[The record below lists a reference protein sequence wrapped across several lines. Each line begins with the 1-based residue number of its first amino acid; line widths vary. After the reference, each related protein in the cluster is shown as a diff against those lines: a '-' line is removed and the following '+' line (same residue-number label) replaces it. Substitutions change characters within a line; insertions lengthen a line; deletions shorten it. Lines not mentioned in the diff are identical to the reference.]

1 MPSDGTWD
9 VLIAAGID
17 RKTDYNPFERTDG
30 IGVSYFKEIGQIPL
44 LTRAR
49 ELELA
54 RKVRVGERRI
64 KNLMAKCLRKSGSA
78 NYHSFDGKSLQEI
91 MMSLEELAENDGAG
105 WRNTFMKLKEVEVE
119 VRRAKCEMIK
129 SNLRLVVNIARAYIN
144 RGLPL
149 LDLIQEGNVGL
160 IKAVSKYDPARGC
173 KFSTYASWW
182 IKQTI
187 LRAIP
192 DKSRTIRVPGYVLE
206 IKHKMRSVS
215 YDIFRETDREPTED
229 EIASR
234 MEVSVERIRK
244 IMGVTR
250 GVISLQATL
259 DDGGR
264 PLGDVLIDK
273 EAILPFE
280 QLIQDMDL
288 PHVTEK
294 ALGNLK
300 PREQEIIRLRFGI
313 GKDSAQTL
321 EEIGKKFGISKERVR
336 QIEKRALRKAHWRV
350 RDYLDDLKR

>member
-1 MPSDGTWD
+1 MPSDGRWD
-9 VLIAAGID
+9 VLIAAEID

-54 RKVRVGERRI
+54 RRVRVGERRI
-64 KNLMAKCLRKSGSA
+64 KNLTAECLRKSGSA
-78 NYHSFDGKSLQEI
+78 NHPSFDGKSLQEI
-91 MMSLEELAENDGAG
+91 MVFLEELAKNDGAG
-105 WRNTFMKLKEVEVE
+105 WRDTFMKLKELEAE
-119 VRRAKCEMIK
+119 IRRAKCEMIN
-129 SNLRLVVNIARAYIN
+129 SNLRLVVNIARAYVN

-149 LDLIQEGNVGL
+149 SDLIQEGNVGL
-160 IKAVSKYDPARGC
+160 IKAVSKYDPEREC

-182 IKQTI
+182 IKQAI

-206 IKHKMRSVS
+206 MRHKMRNISS
-215 YDIFRETDREPTED
+215 DIFRETDREPTED
-229 EIASR
+229 EIATR
-234 MEVSVERIRK
+234 MEVSPQKLRK
-244 IMGVTR
+244 VMDVTG

-259 DDGGR
+259 GDGGR

-273 EAILPFE
+273 EAIVPFE
-280 QLIQDMDL
+280 QLIHDMDSA
-288 PHVTEK
+288 HVTEK
-294 ALGNLK
+294 ALNGLN

-336 QIEKRALRKAHWRV
+336 QIEKRALRKAQWRV
-350 RDYLDDLKR
+350 RNYVDDLKR

>member
-1 MPSDGTWD
+1 MKIGPETNYS
-9 VLIAAGID
+9 
-17 RKTDYNPFERTDG
+17 PFEKTDG
-30 IGVSYFKEIGQIPL
+30 IGLSYFREIGRIPL
-44 LTRAR
+44 LTHMR

-54 RKVRVGERRI
+54 RKIRLGERRI
-64 KNLMAKCLRKSGSA
+64 KNLVTKCLRKSGLA
-78 NYHSFDGKSLQEI
+78 GHQCFDDKSFQGTFLFLQK
-91 MMSLEELAENDGAG
+91 LAENDGDG
-105 WRNTFMKLKEVEVE
+105 WKNTLMKLKEVEAE
-119 VRRAKCEMIK
+119 VKRARSEMIK
-129 SNLRLVVNIARAYIN
+129 SNLRLVVKIAKAYIN
-144 RGLPL
+144 RGLPF
-149 LDLIQEGNVGL
+149 LDLIQEGNMGL

-182 IKQTI
+182 IKQAI

-206 IKHKMRSVS
+206 IKHKMRNISN
-215 YDIFRETDREPTED
+215 DIFRETDREPTED

-244 IMGVTR
+244 IMDVTW

-273 EAILPFE
+273 EAIVPFE
-280 QLIQDMDL
+280 QLIQDMDSA
-288 PHVTEK
+288 HVTEK
-294 ALGNLK
+294 ALNGLN

-350 RDYLDDLKR
+350 RNYLDDLKR

>member
-1 MPSDGTWD
+1 MPSDGKWD
-9 VLIAAGID
+9 TLIAAGIG

-54 RKVRVGERRI
+54 GKVQVGERRI
-64 KNLMAKCLRKSGSA
+64 KQLMAKCLRKSGSA
-78 NYHSFDGKSLQEI
+78 NHHSFDGKSLQEI
-91 MMSLEELAENDGAG
+91 MVFLEELAENDGVG
-105 WRNTFMKLKEVEVE
+105 WRNTFMKLREVEAE
-119 VRRAKCEMIK
+119 IRRAKCEMIN
-129 SNLRLVVNIARAYIN
+129 SNLRLVVNIAKAYVN

-182 IKQTI
+182 IKQAI

-206 IKHKMRSVS
+206 IKHKMRNIS

-234 MEVSVERIRK
+234 MEVSPQKLRK
-244 IMGVTR
+244 IMDVTW

-273 EAILPFE
+273 EAIVPFE
-280 QLIQDMDL
+280 QLIQDMDSA
-288 PHVTEK
+288 HVTEK
-294 ALGNLK
+294 ALNGLN

-350 RDYLDDLKR
+350 RNYLDDLKR

>member
-1 MPSDGTWD
+1 MLT
-9 VLIAAGID
+9 D
-17 RKTDYNPFERTDG
+17 RKWDALISTRIGPETNYNPFEKTDG

-54 RKVRVGERRI
+54 RKVRAGERRI

-78 NYHSFDGKSLQEI
+78 NHHSFNGKSLQET
-91 MMSLEELAENDGAG
+91 MGFLEELEKNDGAK
-105 WRNTFMKLKEVEVE
+105 WRNTFKKLKEVEAE
-119 VRRAKCEMIK
+119 VRRAKYEMIK
-129 SNLRLVVNIARAYIN
+129 SNLRLVVNIAKAYIN
-144 RGLPL
+144 RGLPF
-149 LDLIQEGNVGL
+149 LDLIQEGNMGL
-160 IKAVSKYDPARGC
+160 IKAVSKYDHTRGC

-182 IKQTI
+182 IKQAI
-187 LRAIP
+187 LRAIS
-192 DKSRTIRVPGYVLE
+192 DTSRTIRVPDYVLE
-206 IKHKMRSVS
+206 IKHKMRNIS

-234 MEVSVERIRK
+234 MEVSPQKLRK
-244 IMGVTR
+244 TMDVTW

-288 PHVTEK
+288 AHVTEK
-294 ALGNLK
+294 ALKGLN

-313 GKDSAQTL
+313 GTDSAQTL

-336 QIEKRALRKAHWRV
+336 QIEKRALRKAHRRV
-350 RDYLDDLKR
+350 RNYSDDLKR

>member
-1 MPSDGTWD
+1 MPTEGKWD
-9 VLIAAGID
+9 TLISVEID
-17 RKTDYNPFERTDG
+17 HKTDSSPFENTDG

-54 RKVRVGERRI
+54 RKVRVGERRV

-78 NYHSFDGKSLQEI
+78 DHHSFNGKSLQEI
-91 MMSLEELAENDGAG
+91 MGVLGELAENDGSG
-105 WRNTFMKLKEVEVE
+105 WRNTFKKLKEVEDE
-119 VRRAKCEMIK
+119 IRRAKYEMIN
-129 SNLRLVVNIARAYIN
+129 SNLRLVVTIARAYIN

-160 IKAVSKYDPARGC
+160 IKAVSKYDPTRGC

-182 IKQTI
+182 IRQAI

-206 IKHKMRSVS
+206 MKHKMRNISH
-215 YDIFRETDREPTED
+215 DIFRETDREPTED

-234 MEVSVERIRK
+234 MEVSPQKLRK
-244 IMGVTR
+244 IMEVTR
-250 GVISLQATL
+250 EVISLQATL

-273 EAILPFE
+273 EAIPPLE

-288 PHVTEK
+288 PHVIEK

-313 GKDSAQTL
+313 GKDYAQTL
-321 EEIGKKFGISKERVR
+321 VEIGKKFGISKERVR

-350 RDYLDDLKR
+350 RDYLDDLRR